1 MTRGSETTR
10 SIVVSL
16 GANVA
21 IAVAK
26 LAAALITGSGSL
38 LAEALHS
45 VADSGNE
52 ALLLWGRRQAK
63 KRPTALHPLG
73 QGRATYFWSFIVA
86 LLLFSMGGVASVYE
100 GIRKLS
106 AGEQVESPWLA
117 IGILVF
123 AAVAEAIS
131 LYVALRQINR
141 VRDSGSSLW
150 HWFRTTRRSELI
162 IVFGE
167 NGAALV
173 GLGVAL
179 IAVLLTVWTGDPLY
193 DAVGSIVIGI
203 LLVVVAVA
211 IGAQTKSLLIGE
223 SASPRVRRDIKAFLG
238 TWPGIAAMR
247 EFITLQHGEDV
258 FVAAKAEIEGT
269 PSIREVEAAIAACEA
284 GLKAAFPEVRWVF
297 LEPIGETLPVEGA

>member
-1 MTRGSETTR
+1 MARGSETTR

-26 LAAALITGSGSL
+26 LAGSLMTGSGSM

-52 ALLLWGRRQAK
+52 GLLLWGRREAK

-106 AGEQVESPWLA
+106 AGEHIESPWLA
-117 IGILVF
+117 IGILIF

-141 VRDSGSSLW
+141 VRGSRSLCS
-150 HWFRTTRRSELI
+150 WFRTTRRSELI

-167 NGAALV
+167 NGAALA

-193 DAVGSIVIGI
+193 DAAGSIIIGV
-203 LLVVVAVA
+203 LLVAVAVA

-238 TWPGIAAMR
+238 AWPGIAAMR

-269 PSIREVEAAIAACEA
+269 PSIREIEAAIAACEA

-297 LEPIGETLPVEGA
+297 LEPIGETLPVERA

>member
-1 MTRGSETTR
+1 MARGSETTR

-26 LAAALITGSGSL
+26 LAGSLMTGSGSM

-52 ALLLWGRRQAK
+52 GLLLWGRREAK

-106 AGEQVESPWLA
+106 AGEHIESPWLA
-117 IGILVF
+117 IGILIF

-141 VRDSGSSLW
+141 VRGSRSLW
-150 HWFRTTRRSELI
+150 KWFRTTRRSELI

-167 NGAALV
+167 NGAALA

-193 DAVGSIVIGI
+193 DAAGSIIIGV
-203 LLVVVAVA
+203 LLVAVAVA

-238 TWPGIAAMR
+238 AWPGIAAMR

-269 PSIREVEAAIAACEA
+269 PSIREIEAAIAACEA

-297 LEPIGETLPVEGA
+297 LEPIGETLPVERA

>member
-1 MTRGSETTR
+1 MARGSETTR

-26 LAAALITGSGSL
+26 LVGALITGSGSM
-38 LAEALHS
+38 LAEGLHS

-52 ALLLWGRRQAK
+52 GLLLWGRREAK
-63 KRPTALHPLG
+63 ERATALHPLG

-141 VRDSGSSLW
+141 VRDSGSLW

-167 NGAALV
+167 NGAALA

-179 IAVLLTVWTGDPLY
+179 IAVLLTVWTGDSLY
-193 DAVGSIVIGI
+193 DAAGSIVIGI

-223 SASPRVRRDIKAFLG
+223 SAAPRVRRDIKAFLG

-297 LEPIGETLPVEGA
+297 LEPIGETLPVEGV

>member
-26 LAAALITGSGSL
+26 LVAALITGSGSM

-52 ALLLWGRRQAK
+52 ALLLWGRREAK
-63 KRPTALHPLG
+63 KRPTARHPLG

-167 NGAALV
+167 NGAALA

-193 DAVGSIVIGI
+193 DAAGSIVIGI

-223 SASPRVRRDIKAFLG
+223 SAAPRVRRDIKAFLG